1 MKNTNF
7 LHLYALLGKSQKML
21 VKVATRSTKFGDN
34 KLENLA
40 KRFEIRGFQAHDAL
54 GHVSVLKRV
63 LVKLNIS
70 QEQLIKSSLNWND
83 AKEKVLLADKYTYKE
98 SDQDGIARLLGV
110 DENGRIRVTKTKSV
124 TTKLCKPS
132 FLISESDSPDRN
144 TSILFETFFPD
155 TARSPDLSPLD
166 FFLWGYL
173 KGTVYHTKPRDLEEL
188 RERIINACVDLPPRM
203 RHLAV
208 SGKNVSNKIDVFLSE
223 ESDSEIKN
231 GAFHLKF

>member
-1 MKNTNF
+1 MLILF
-7 LHLYALLGKSQKML
+7 LCIR
-21 VKVATRSTKFGDN
+21 VATRSTKFGDN

-124 TTKLCKPS
+124 TTKL
-132 FLISESDSPDRN
+132 
-144 TSILFETFFPD
+144 
-155 TARSPDLSPLD
+155 
-166 FFLWGYL
+166 
-173 KGTVYHTKPRDLEEL
+173 
-188 RERIINACVDLPPRM
+188 
-203 RHLAV
+203 
-208 SGKNVSNKIDVFLSE
+208 
-223 ESDSEIKN
+223 
-231 GAFHLKF
+231 

>member
-1 MKNTNF
+1 MLILF
-7 LHLYALLGKSQKML
+7 LCIR
-21 VKVATRSTKFGDN
+21 VATRSTKFGDN

-83 AKEKVLLADKYTYKE
+83 AKEKVLLADKCNLLLNFNNIKDTYKE

-124 TTKLCKPS
+124 TTKL
-132 FLISESDSPDRN
+132 
-144 TSILFETFFPD
+144 
-155 TARSPDLSPLD
+155 
-166 FFLWGYL
+166 
-173 KGTVYHTKPRDLEEL
+173 
-188 RERIINACVDLPPRM
+188 
-203 RHLAV
+203 
-208 SGKNVSNKIDVFLSE
+208 
-223 ESDSEIKN
+223 
-231 GAFHLKF
+231 